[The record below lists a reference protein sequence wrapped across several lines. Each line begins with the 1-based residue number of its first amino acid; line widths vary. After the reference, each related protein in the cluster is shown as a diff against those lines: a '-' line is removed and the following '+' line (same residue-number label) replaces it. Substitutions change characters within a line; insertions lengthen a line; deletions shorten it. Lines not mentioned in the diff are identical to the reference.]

1 MHKIAAYVLLIGGFL
16 WISVITVEWFD
27 APHRHAWVEQSEQL
41 PGGDNVP
48 REAAVAGLRN
58 VQKSLDGYY
67 SQLFIAGFLMLVGG
81 VVNGINL
88 RRKVTEQ
95 DGPANGSQPI
105 RSETNRTS
113 SAAGSGR

>member
-1 MHKIAAYVLLIGGFL
+1 MHKIAAYVLLIGGGL

-27 APHRHAWVEQSEQL
+27 APHRHAWVGQSEQL

-48 REAAVAGLRN
+48 REAAVAGLRSL
-58 VQKSLDGYY
+58 QKSLDGYY

-88 RRKVTEQ
+88 RRRVTEQ
-95 DGPANGSQPI
+95 DGAANGSQPNH
-105 RSETNRTS
+105 SQTNSTS
-113 SAAGSGR
+113 STAGSRR